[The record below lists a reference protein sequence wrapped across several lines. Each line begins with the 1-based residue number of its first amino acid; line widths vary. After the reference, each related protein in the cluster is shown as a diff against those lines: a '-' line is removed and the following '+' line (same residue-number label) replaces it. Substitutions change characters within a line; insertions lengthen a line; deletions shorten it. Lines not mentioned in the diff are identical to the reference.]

1 MFLSPVVAEA
11 VEEVPRIR
19 IFETIIQSP
28 GRWAIIVASSSVY
41 RNDSCTKSVR
51 SDLFNSLG

>member
-1 MFLSPVVAEA
+1 MSPVLAEA

-41 RNDSCTKSVR
+41 RKDSCTKSVR